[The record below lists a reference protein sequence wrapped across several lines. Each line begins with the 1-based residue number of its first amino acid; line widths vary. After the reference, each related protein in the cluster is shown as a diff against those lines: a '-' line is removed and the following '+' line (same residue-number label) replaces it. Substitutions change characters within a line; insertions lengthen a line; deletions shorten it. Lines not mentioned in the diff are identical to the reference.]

1 MWDACHGEKISVKDP
16 RIYKQMRK
24 ICCLFNNQIMQALNQ
39 DTDDIMQVD
48 FDIKN
53 QQTWKYFANT
63 NEQFNNKQNFDIYPI
78 RLPRSDSNNIAI
90 DIEENIRD

>member
-16 RIYKQMRK
+16 RIYKYMRK
-24 ICCLFNNQIMQALNQ
+24 ICCMFNNQIMYALNQ

-53 QQTWKYFANT
+53 Q
-63 NEQFNNKQNFDIYPI
+63 
-78 RLPRSDSNNIAI
+78 
-90 DIEENIRD
+90 